1 MKNLIFAFDMVCIET
16 QVFPPTLLFI
26 LATEDKILIETNENY
41 QKRSFRNRYYIGQDQ
56 NLFHL
61 TIPLI
66 QGKNEQMAIRDVKI
80 SYTDGW
86 PAQHLKALQSTYGK
100 SPYFSFYKDELN
112 ELLNKR
118 ETFLIDFNSNCLQ
131 WIIRT
136 LKVSMNISSTDTY
149 QKEYNTDVTDLRS
162 KFIPSTLSEKLLPK
176 IPGLSMRPQ
185 CISILDQ
192 IFFMGPET
200 MNWIYQTR
208 PLNSNSVL

>member
-1 MKNLIFAFDMVCIET
+1 MKYLIFAFDMVCIET

-26 LATEDKILIETNENY
+26 LATEDKILIESNENY

-61 TIPLI
+61 TIPLC

-80 SYTDGW
+80 SYTDNW

-118 ETFLIDFNSNCLQ
+118 ETFLLDFNLNCFQ
-131 WIIRT
+131 WIMRA
-136 LKVSMNISSTDTY
+136 LKISMSISATDTY
-149 QKEYNTDVTDLRS
+149 QKEYDTNVIDLRS
-162 KFIPSTLSEKLLPK
+162 KFIPSTLSEKNLPK
-176 IPGLSMRPQ
+176 IPGMSMRPQ
-185 CISILDQ
+185 CISVLDQ

-200 MNWIYQTR
+200 MNWVYQNR
-208 PLNSNSVL
+208 SFISNSVL